1 MKLVESLMMQGRL
14 TLQIRNNQAELVEE
28 IVADNDIVYSGREM
42 VARLFIN
49 EPSAPISHIALGSG
63 DKAVDPANDAQLQHE
78 IFRKAIGQ
86 AALSHTEDSQHAKVT
101 ITTELD
107 FHEANGELREAGL
120 FNAADPENSAMYNR
134 VVFPVITK
142 TTDFQLTLIWEV
154 TF

>member
-1 MKLVESLMMQGRL
+1 MKLAEALSMHGRL
-14 TLQIRNNQAELVEE
+14 TLQKRNARAELVEK
-28 IVADNDIVYSGREM
+28 IVADNDIVYTGREM
-42 VARLFIN
+42 VAKLFIN
-49 EPSAPISHIALGSG
+49 KASAPISHIALGSG
-63 DKAVDPANDAQLQHE
+63 DKAVDPLNDTQLQDE

-86 AALSHTEDSQHAKVT
+86 ATLSSTEDSPNAKVT